1 MSLPPSD
8 FLKYQERLVE
18 SVSQRSDVLG
28 LMFAGSSANLARA
41 DKYSD
46 HDFYLIVEDEVAEKY
61 RQELDWLPDSEQILL
76 RPRETQHGL
85 KVMYEDGRL
94 LEFAVFADS
103 ELDSQIA
110 PPDRVVA
117 FARGG
122 IADRIEAIGLKEAGA
137 FKLEDELA
145 LLLTLIHIG
154 IGRARRGEIVAANQH
169 IKGYAVNHLVGIIRN
184 ATGDS
189 ANADSL
195 NRYRRFELDRPEE
208 AAAIA
213 KALDLQAEQAAAE
226 LIEIASDWVP
236 AELRPQFNAA
246 RAVILTASD

>member
-8 FLKYQERLVE
+8 FLRYQERLVD

-61 RQELDWLPDSEQILL
+61 RQELDWLPDSEKILL
-76 RPRETQHGL
+76 RPRETKHGL

-110 PPDRVVA
+110 PPDRAVA
-117 FARGG
+117 FDRGG
-122 IADRIEAIGLKEAGA
+122 ITDRIEAIGVKETGA

-154 IGRARRGEIVAANQH
+154 LGRARRGEIIAANQH
-169 IKGYAVNHLVGIIRN
+169 IKSYAVNHLVGIIRN
-184 ATGDS
+184 STGDNS
-189 ANADSL
+189 NADSL
-195 NRYRRFELDRPEE
+195 NRYRRFELDRPLE

-213 KALDLQAEQAAAE
+213 TALDLPAEQAAAE
-226 LIEIASDWVP
+226 LIEIAGSWIP
-236 AELRPQFNAA
+236 EELSARFNAA
-246 RAVILTASD
+246 KAVILAASD